1 MNLELSCANVVY
13 YENFINNEL
22 GKILFDQ
29 LFDLMVDES
38 VQKVSRYD
46 SSGNEIGLSKLNR
59 KTGVFV
65 LDEIL
70 DRYVTPKIWGN
81 DVLVEEFT
89 PELIKLKKI
98 IESTL
103 NYSFNICLVNYYEN
117 GKKAIG
123 WHSDNEEKG
132 SIECIASVSL
142 GCSRDFSFRDKV
154 TKEVIKT
161 IKLDNCSLLVMDN
174 GCQDNYEHCLVY
186 DKQCKDIRINITFRH
201 FKVDTYS
208 SLSNVTV

>member
-1 MNLELSCANVVY
+1 MNLELDKANVTY
-13 YENFINNEL
+13 CKNFIDDDF
-22 GKILFDQ
+22 GKVLFDQ
-29 LFDLMVDES
+29 LYELMVDES
-38 VQKVSRYD
+38 IRNVSKYD
-46 SSGNEIGLSKLNR
+46 SFGNEICLYKLNR

-70 DRYVTPKIWGN
+70 DTYITPKIWGN
-81 DVLVEEFT
+81 DVLVKEFT
-89 PELIKLKKI
+89 PELIKLKKL

-103 NYSFNICLVNYYEN
+103 DYSFNICLVNYYEN
-117 GKKAIG
+117 GKKSIG

-132 SIECIASVSL
+132 SIECIASISL
-142 GCSRDFSFRDKV
+142 GCSRDFSFRDKH

-161 IKLDNCSLLVMDN
+161 IKLDNCSLLVMND
-174 GCQDNYEHCLVY
+174 GCQYNYEHSLAY

-201 FKVDTYS
+201 FKIDTYS